1 MKMKGK
7 TKAIINFIVGIALL
21 LSTFAIAIFCP
32 AEVLYSESG
41 IFGLIY
47 LLGSIILGSTL
58 ISVSLEKFITK

>member
-1 MKMKGK
+1 MRKR
-7 TKAIINFIVGIALL
+7 TKAIINFIVGLCLL
-21 LSTFAIAIFCP
+21 MSAAAIAIFCP

-47 LLGSIILGSTL
+47 LVGSIILGSTL